1 VDASFSGNVTFNS
14 SASRITHSNLL
25 CETRR
30 CTFRRIS
37 SHKKVRDGADA
48 LRADPKHYHLDFEN
62 DQIRVLRLTLK
73 GDEVVLYSRRC
84 APGCGFYD
92 AKDALLVCLKE
103 CHLGLEYPTKDKYN
117 HTRIQDIDIEAG
129 KSRWILGNL
138 RFVRNLISE
147 PLELL
152 LIEPK
157 VIESSK

>member
-1 VDASFSGNVTFNS
+1 MRVFFLAMFSAAALTAQQPSLRNPSLRFPPDIVPQ
-14 SASRITHSNLL
+14 
-25 CETRR
+25 E
-30 CTFRRIS
+30 
-37 SHKKVRDGADA
+37 VRDGADA

-62 DQIRVLRLTLK
+62 DKIRVFRLTLR
-73 GDEVVLYSRRC
+73 GDEVLPYSRRC

-92 AKDALLVCLKE
+92 AKDALLLCLKE
-103 CHLGLEYPTKDKYN
+103 CHLGLEYPTKDKYD

-129 KSRWILGNL
+129 KSRWIFGNL
-138 RFVRNLISE
+138 RFVRNLTIE